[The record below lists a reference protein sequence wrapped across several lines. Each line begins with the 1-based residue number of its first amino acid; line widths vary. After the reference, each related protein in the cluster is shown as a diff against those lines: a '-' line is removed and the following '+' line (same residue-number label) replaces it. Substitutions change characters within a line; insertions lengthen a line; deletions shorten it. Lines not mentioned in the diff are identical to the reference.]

1 MLKLKYWLNALAM
14 SSTTLRKQIAK
25 NGRELMRMIRENEWQ
40 KKRKPEAVM
49 RSEVTFVH

>member
-1 MLKLKYWLNALAM
+1 MLSM

-25 NGRELMRMIRENEWQ
+25 NGRELMRMIRENGQQ
-40 KKRKPEAVM
+40 KKRKPVAVI